1 MAPATGSVVFDSA
14 VLILAERDAPEFRA
28 LRAALHEDRQV
39 AVVPLP
45 LVAEVWRDGT
55 RQANLARALK
65 ATEKADC
72 TEAVAKRAG
81 ELLAAT
87 GGNNAMD
94 AIVVATAE
102 QRRAIVVTGD
112 PRDLGE
118 LATHSQPRVRIV
130 PI

>member
-1 MAPATGSVVFDSA
+1 VS
-14 VLILAERDAPEFRA
+14 LILLPAVDVADRQAVRLVQGTAGSETSY
-28 LRAALHEDRQV
+28 LHEERQV
-39 AVVPLP
+39 PVVPLP
-45 LVAEVWRDGT
+45 LLAEVWREGT

-65 ATEKADC
+65 ATERADC

-102 QRRAIVVTGD
+102 QRRASVVTGD
-112 PRDLGE
+112 PHDLGQ